1 MLGSRLDD
9 DPKTFARLSHEV
21 RSHTSETSWLR
32 IDSTNLDELAKKRLP
47 SISSQIDNFLNWL
60 ADQVGDDQ
68 LEPVEITEETDL
80 AGVIG
85 LINMDRFDDLQS
97 HMVSDG
103 LIAHVGAECVRLTP
117 TGWARLTAARQVVQA
132 PAAEPAISENSPAV
146 YPIEIC
152 ECPECGRRRRSEV
165 INTHSQHYGDD
176 DSPVFAVTE
185 ISTLRCCGCSTLFVR
200 RNTYFSEDEDHEQD
214 PDTGEWNTILTPTT
228 TYWPSAAR
236 RARPAWIHQVSD
248 AVILQLLDEVYRGL
262 DADIRTLAAMGV
274 RALLD
279 RIFELGGAPAG
290 AGFEQKLRWLNEN
303 GVVSSVERDTLTVM
317 TDAGSAAG
325 HRGWRPQFED
335 INTILDAAEAV
346 IYRICVQPAVAERL
360 RSQVPARPARPP
372 RRGA

>member
-117 TGWARLTAARQVVQA
+117 TGWARLTAAR
-132 PAAEPAISENSPAV
+132 PSPAK
-146 YPIEIC
+146 EIA
-152 ECPECGRRRRSEV
+152 GL
-165 INTHSQHYGDD
+165 G
-176 DSPVFAVTE
+176 
-185 ISTLRCCGCSTLFVR
+185 LR
-200 RNTYFSEDEDHEQD
+200 
-214 PDTGEWNTILTPTT
+214 
-228 TYWPSAAR
+228 
-236 RARPAWIHQVSD
+236 
-248 AVILQLLDEVYRGL
+248 
-262 DADIRTLAAMGV
+262 
-274 RALLD
+274 
-279 RIFELGGAPAG
+279 
-290 AGFEQKLRWLNEN
+290 
-303 GVVSSVERDTLTVM
+303 
-317 TDAGSAAG
+317 
-325 HRGWRPQFED
+325 
-335 INTILDAAEAV
+335 
-346 IYRICVQPAVAERL
+346 
-360 RSQVPARPARPP
+360 
-372 RRGA
+372 